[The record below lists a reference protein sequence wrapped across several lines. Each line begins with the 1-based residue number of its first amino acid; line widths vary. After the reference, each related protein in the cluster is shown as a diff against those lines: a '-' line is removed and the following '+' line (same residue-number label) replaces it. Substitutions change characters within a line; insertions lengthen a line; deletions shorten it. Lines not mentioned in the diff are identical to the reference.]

1 MRDCRVDAGC
11 EGADLMTDEERIETA
26 KRACKRNEY
35 AREHGVCVR
44 CHKSFLV
51 NLAKIR
57 GIDRELMTFVM
68 EDGRHVHIHRQ
79 GFFAA
84 KRAYEQYL
92 FSIADGWKET

>member
-44 CHKSFLV
+44 CHKSFEPDGHTLCPECRRKMNDILQNV
-51 NLAKIR
+51 
-57 GIDRELMTFVM
+57 RE
-68 EDGRHVHIHRQ
+68 RR
-79 GFFAA
+79 
-84 KRAYEQYL
+84 
-92 FSIADGWKET
+92 

>member
-44 CHKSFLV
+44 CHKSFEPDGHTLCPHCRRKMNDILQNV
-51 NLAKIR
+51 
-57 GIDRELMTFVM
+57 RE
-68 EDGRHVHIHRQ
+68 RR
-79 GFFAA
+79 
-84 KRAYEQYL
+84 
-92 FSIADGWKET
+92 